1 MVAFPSTVSSRRST
15 PVTPV
20 KAYLTLS
27 RYIRDTMSL
36 QQEREELDEALDSLY
51 HYISEGS
58 TPIDR
63 KTTDDSASATG
74 N

>member
-1 MVAFPSTVSSRRST
+1 MVAFPSIVSSRRST

-20 KAYLTLS
+20 KAYLTLH
-27 RYIRDTMSL
+27 RYVRDTMSL
-36 QQEREELDEALDSLY
+36 QKEREELDEALDSLY

-63 KTTDDSASATG
+63 KTTDDSAPTVS